1 MQPLIECRPT
11 KCPLANNIAKYGP
24 NGEIVSC
31 VRCPNCP
38 IGQGL
43 SYACGSK
50 VPNDSKIECV
60 FCEPNKTYSDE
71 HGIGHCKQCQD
82 CGLRN
87 VIQECSI
94 YQKRECGNIC
104 PKGYVFHDNIEDCLE
119 LESEPSTSSSTH
131 SAKDPSRRET
141 TGTQLKTELADEV
154 TTTASSH
161 SDRITVS
168 SSQSQF
174 PSTGVNNTPTQGTSL
189 KENDDTANVL
199 STKDH
204 TVAICVLVAVVV
216 LVVLVLVIIVNICK
230 TRRDHTQKGH
240 EESTE
245 SAEECIPLKNMS
257 GSGESSRAS
266 VSSSTTQ
273 VDLADVTSQD
283 KTKELLREAS
293 LDISTDNNIH
303 YSNKE
308 MSSHPGDA

>member
-1 MQPLIECRPT
+1 MKGTFEVSENLKNLSITLLVFVLLWMQPLIECRPT

-154 TTTASSH
+154 TTTASTH

-174 PSTGVNNTPTQGTSL
+174 PSTGVNNTPTQ
-189 KENDDTANVL
+189 
-199 STKDH
+199 
-204 TVAICVLVAVVV
+204 
-216 LVVLVLVIIVNICK
+216 
-230 TRRDHTQKGH
+230 
-240 EESTE
+240 E